1 MAGKSHKKWH
11 VREMSIIRARM
22 TSQSPTPAQKDW
34 LWRPALIVFI
44 SNVCIMVI
52 ELVAGRMVAPIIGVS
67 LYTWTSIIGVIL
79 AGISLGNFIGGKIAD
94 RMASRRTLG
103 IIFIL
108 AGIGALS
115 VLFTVE
121 ALSLSGLPSLTW
133 MPLIGRMVL
142 FITLIYFL
150 PSVMLGLIS
159 PVVIKLT
166 LLDLKAT
173 GNVIGRIYAASALGS
188 IVGTFATGYFLI
200 SAFGTRLISLGV
212 GALLIFMGVLLGQWF
227 RNRAVAAVAAVVA
240 ALAVGA
246 AFTQNPRLRDSMDSG
261 CTIESNY
268 FCIKVRDETQNDK
281 AYKVL
286 SLDALVH
293 SYNSLEDPRE
303 LRYAYEQVGAE
314 VAEFLQKRDNR
325 IDMLLIGGGGYTL
338 PRYLESVYPNVNIDV
353 SEIDPAVTAT
363 AYDSLGL
370 ARNTRTVSY
379 NEDARQFLVTLDPAR
394 KYNYIH
400 GDAFND
406 FSVPYHLTTREF
418 NELVKR
424 HLTPNGIYLSNVIDG
439 RDLPFARALLRTLKA
454 TFTHVYFIPSNK
466 AYRDIRAN
474 TMLVLATNS
483 PLDTPAFATLNGHD
497 NQSQFSAWIIDDAE
511 LDAWLGTGPQF
522 LLTDDYVPT
531 DNLLTGVFEVKLA
544 VPTP

>member
-1 MAGKSHKKWH
+1 
-11 VREMSIIRARM
+11 M
-22 TSQSPTPAQKDW
+22 TTPPPTPAQKDW
-34 LWRPALIVFI
+34 LWRPALIVFV

-79 AGISLGNFIGGKIAD
+79 AGISLGNFIGGKVAD

-108 AGIGALS
+108 AGLGALS

-121 ALSLSGLPSLTW
+121 ALARSGLPTLSW
-133 MPLIGRMVL
+133 MPLIGRMVV
-142 FITLIYFL
+142 FITAIYFL
-150 PSVMLGLIS
+150 PSAMLGLIS

-200 SAFGTRLISLGV
+200 SAFGTRIISLGV
-212 GALLIFMGVLLGQWF
+212 AALLIFMGLLLGQWL
-227 RNRAVAAVAAVVA
+227 RRPAVAAAAAMIIAVAGS
-240 ALAVGA
+240 VG
-246 AFTQNPRLRDSMDSG
+246 FTQAEGLRKYMDSG
-261 CTIESNY
+261 CTTESNY
-268 FCIKVRDETQNDK
+268 FCIKVRDETQDGK
-281 AYKVL
+281 LYKVL

-293 SYNSLEDPRE
+293 SYNSLDNPRE

-314 VAEFLQKRDNR
+314 VAEFLQKRDSR

-338 PRYLESVYPNVNIDV
+338 PRYLESVYPGVNIDV
-353 SEIDPAVTAT
+353 AEIDPTVTAT
-363 AYDSLGL
+363 AYNSLGL
-370 ARNTRTVSY
+370 ARDARTVSY
-379 NEDARQFLVTLDPAR
+379 NEDARQFLVTLDPAK
-394 KYNYIH
+394 KYNYVH

-424 HLTPNGIYLSNVIDG
+424 HLTPNGIYLTNIIDG
-439 RDLPFARALLRTLKA
+439 RDLPFARALMRTMKA
-454 TFTHVYFIPSNK
+454 TFAHVYFVPTNK

-474 TMLVLATNS
+474 TMLVLATDS
-483 PLDTPAFATLNGHD
+483 PLDTRALAALNGHD
-497 NQSQFSAWIIDDAE
+497 ERSQFGAWLIDDAE
-511 LDAWLGTGPQF
+511 LEAWLGTGPQF

-544 VPTP
+544 VPSP